1 MQGDQQRRDEAKA
14 RVKQRRGLQKQVQ
27 AYVIVNLTL
36 VVIWLLDGRG
46 DFWPIWPI
54 GGWGITLLIQAWS
67 INHPEQP
74 ISDQEID
81 AELQRHN

>member
-1 MQGDQQRRDEAKA
+1 MKR
-14 RVKQRRGLQKQVQ
+14 RRGLQKQVQ

-54 GGWGITLLIQAWS
+54 GGWGMTLLIQAWS
-67 INHPEQP
+67 INPPEQP

>member
-14 RVKQRRGLQKQVQ
+14 RVKRRRGLQKQVQ

-36 VVIWLLDGRG
+36 VVIWLPDGVWRTVAVM
-46 DFWPIWPI
+46 
-54 GGWGITLLIQAWS
+54 TLLIQAWS

-81 AELQRHN
+81 AELQRRN

>member
-14 RVKQRRGLQKQVQ
+14 RVKRRRGLQKQVQ

-54 GGWGITLLIQAWS
+54 GGWGMTLLIQAWS

-81 AELQRHN
+81 AELQRRN